1 MAETLVKVVDKDW
14 REKAACRGLIAP
26 DYVWF
31 PPRGRYVSTRAG
43 AISPTQRLLDL
54 CEGCPVK
61 VTCLN
66 FAIAG
71 NEPGIWG
78 GTSFRQ
84 RRAIKKERASK

>member
-54 CEGCPVK
+54 CEGCPVRI
-61 VTCLN
+61 TCLD

-84 RRAIKKERASK
+84 RRAIKKERVSK

>member
-26 DYVWF
+26 DYIWF

-61 VTCLN
+61 VTCLE

-84 RRAIKKERASK
+84 RRAIKKERVSK

>member
-14 REKAACRGLIAP
+14 REKAACRGLTAP
-26 DYVWF
+26 DYIWF

-54 CEGCPVK
+54 CEGCPVRI
-61 VTCLN
+61 TCLD

-84 RRAIKKERASK
+84 RRAIKKERVSK

>member
-14 REKAACRGLIAP
+14 RDNAACRGLTAP
-26 DYVWF
+26 DYIWF

-43 AISPTQRLLDL
+43 ATSPTQRLLDL
-54 CEGCPVK
+54 CEGCQVK
-61 VTCLN
+61 VTCLE

-84 RRAIKKERASK
+84 RRAMKKERASK

>member
-1 MAETLVKVVDKDW
+1 MADKDW

-26 DYVWF
+26 DYIWF
-31 PPRGRYVSTRAG
+31 PPRGRYVRTRDG
-43 AISPTQRLLDL
+43 ATSPTQRLLDI

-61 VTCLN
+61 VTCLD
-66 FAIAG
+66 FAIQN

-84 RRAIKKERASK
+84 RRAIKKERVSR

>member
-54 CEGCPVK
+54 CEGCPVRI
-61 VTCLN
+61 TCLD